1 MLYKGAKAMNDSQ
14 KENTTPKNEPSSTAL
29 SANTQKSFLKKLY
42 NYVRNNIFELAILS
56 ILLLFMLLQLGSYPG
71 WFDAVVEH
79 MIHPQVNNV
88 LDGTP
93 MDEMTWRWTDMH
105 QHGGGASPVYGWPIW
120 LGVKIFG
127 LSLFG
132 VRIFT
137 TLIAFFS
144 IVLLYFSTKKLFE
157 NKFPLIFVVLL
168 ATSPWYL
175 INSRSG
181 GIVGFGFTLVTLA
194 LSLLIFMFKK
204 QNSVILA
211 FITGIS
217 IGLLPYG
224 HASTR
229 AFPPL
234 IIIFVLLCFFIKKI
248 RIIPFISF
256 IMGCILLFLPQI
268 NTLEDSLNVYFYAR
282 GESLSAIARD
292 NPQNKLD
299 FNVIKDKL
307 STNIEL
313 TAKQVLTLN
322 SKDKSYLWPNIA
334 DSYTRLDTILYP
346 RFLMPFMVL
355 GFILLI
361 INMIKKR
368 NIFYSVPILIFFVS
382 LSPSLM
388 SGIGLPNPSRNY
400 LACLPIYFFIA
411 YSLYNIGDFVY
422 KKFYSKI
429 GKKPITL
436 SLTFLVL
443 ITLISSYQILNF
455 FTMEKGTY
463 DEKFTYSNC
472 VVPFV
477 NNYLESNPE
486 ATIVIHEWAPFDV
499 YSYVGLRWFGGSE
512 FEKLIQNKKIILLR
526 DNNIE
531 EINKLIENGAIDLV
545 VSNQA
550 ETAER
555 LVPSLIN
562 RNKQDMKEQNITFR
576 AYYLK

>member
-1 MLYKGAKAMNDSQ
+1 MNDSQ
-14 KENTTPKNEPSSTAL
+14 EQNTNDKNETSFKIPNPKN
-29 SANTQKSFLKKLY
+29 SFLGKLY
-42 NYVRNNIFELAILS
+42 NYIRNNIFELAILS
-56 ILLLFMLLQLGSYPG
+56 IILIFMLLQLGSYPG

-93 MDEMTWRWTDMH
+93 MNEMTWRWTDMH
-105 QHGGGASPVYGWPIW
+105 QHGGGASPVYGWPVW

-137 TLIAFFS
+137 TLIAFIS
-144 IVLLYFSTKKLFE
+144 IILLYYSTKKLFE
-157 NKFPLIFVVLL
+157 GKFALIFVVLL

-211 FITGIS
+211 FLAGIS

-234 IIIFVLLCFFIKKI
+234 IIIFVLLSFFIKRI
-248 RIIPFISF
+248 RIVPLISF
-256 IMGCILLFLPQI
+256 IMGCLLLFLPQI
-268 NTLEDSLNVYFYAR
+268 NTLEDSLKVYFNAR
-282 GESLSAIARD
+282 GESLSSIARD
-292 NPQNKLD
+292 NPEKKLD
-299 FNVIKDKL
+299 FDVIKEKL

-313 TAKQVLTLN
+313 TAKQALTLN
-322 SKDKSYLWPNIA
+322 SDGKSYLWPNIA
-334 DSYTRLDTILYP
+334 DSYTKLDTILYP

-355 GFILLI
+355 GFLLLI

-368 NIFYSVPILIFFVS
+368 NLFYSVPILVFFVS

-411 YSLYNIGDFVY
+411 YSFYNIGDFTY
-422 KKFYSKI
+422 KKFYTKS
-429 GKKPITL
+429 GKRPLTL
-436 SLTFLVL
+436 SLTFLFL
-443 ITLISSYQILNF
+443 IASISSYQLINF
-455 FTMEKGTY
+455 FTFEKGTY

-472 VVPFV
+472 VVPFI
-477 NNYLESNPE
+477 NNYLESKPE

-499 YSYVGLRWFGGSE
+499 YGYVGLRWFGGSE
-512 FEKLIQNKKIILLR
+512 FEKLIKDRKIILLR
-526 DNNIE
+526 DENIE
-531 EINKLIENGAIDLV
+531 EINNLINNGAIDLV
-545 VSNQA
+545 VSNQS

-555 LVPSLIN
+555 LVPALSN
-562 RNKQDMKEQNITFR
+562 RNKQDMKDKNITFR